1 MVPPPLG
8 LRGHV
13 LPITTCHVYIS
24 THTSV
29 CFTFKSR
36 HPVLFCHCASEC
48 LITSFS
54 RRTLPV
60 ARNPHDNQHVLDPNM
75 PLCSMIWRRSTLP
88 SGFNRFSEN
97 RLKPAEK
104 KRFYPVFC
112 FDNSASLCGFVF
124 VFRASRCPPLNPT
137 HEKSS
142 KT

>member
-1 MVPPPLG
+1 MAPPRIGRRGYIFPVP
-8 LRGHV
+8 
-13 LPITTCHVYIS
+13 C
-24 THTSV
+24 THLHNKMFYTL
-29 CFTFKSR
+29 KSR
-36 HPVLFCHCASEC
+36 HPVCYCCASEC

-112 FDNSASLCGFVF
+112 FDNSASLSGFCFFFLFPVPTS
-124 VFRASRCPPLNPT
+124 SRNCCPPLPRPQ
-137 HEKSS
+137 
-142 KT
+142 